1 MGLDMAAAAGVED
14 ITAAGLGGIGAV
26 IEAGTEAG
34 GGATGAAT
42 NSCVSATGAGATG
55 AAATGA
61 GLAATGAGLAA
72 IGAGFAFW
80 VETALGTLT
89 PLLPA
94 NVSKYV
100 ATGLAFFGP
109 GALLTL
115 NASK

>member
-61 GLAATGAGLAA
+61 GLAATGAG
-72 IGAGFAFW
+72 FAFW